1 MFIIISQFISLLSF
15 NLKFVEIHAIMG
27 QVEIMSNV
35 AIKAEVIQTSQLFV
49 SLDVGH
55 YYISILLVR
64 PLLAKQLV

>member
-1 MFIIISQFISLLSF
+1 
-15 NLKFVEIHAIMG
+15 MG